1 MRRLLICVSLLVAP
15 VPVMAGDPEME
26 AAIDAI
32 YAPYFADTDDLEAT
46 LPAWERPIFSK
57 NMTALVASWQ
67 ATTPENEV
75 DDLSGADWL
84 CQCQDWDASTF
95 STEVLESTITGDTA
109 TANVRM
115 VVFAGAQHT
124 ATFNL
129 VREDGAWKIDDLVA
143 PDFPGGLRQKLR
155 VVAERN
161 ARK

>member
-1 MRRLLICVSLLVAP
+1 MKRLLICVSLLVAP
-15 VPVMAGDPEME
+15 APAMAGDPEME
-26 AAIDAI
+26 AAIDSV
-32 YAPYFADTDDLEAT
+32 YAPYFADTDELEAT
-46 LPAWERPIFSK
+46 LPAWERSIFSK
-57 NMTALVASWQ
+57 DTAALVARWQ
-67 ATTPENEV
+67 ASLPENEV

-95 STEVLESTITGDTA
+95 STEVLDSTITGDRA

-115 VVFAGAQHT
+115 VVFPGAQHT

-155 VVAERN
+155 EVAERN